1 VPPIAVSL
9 ALGVSDLNAARS
21 ARVDLGV
28 RALALSLKPA
38 IQIAPLIAYT
48 TGGEAMLKI
57 ERLKK
62 TYSGQIPALRGIDLE
77 VPSGMF
83 GLLGPN
89 GAGKT
94 TLMKVLATL
103 LEPDSGAVELRG
115 VDFIT
120 DKDRARR
127 ILGYLPQEFGLYPT
141 LTAEQMLHY
150 FAKLKGVADRKE
162 RTALIDALLE
172 RVNLLSARKQRVGGF
187 SGGMRQRLGIAQALI
202 GQPSLIIVDEPTA
215 GLDPEERL
223 RFHNL
228 LADTTSQNTVV
239 ILSTHIV
246 SDVSNLCSRMAV
258 IRQGEIL
265 SSCTP
270 QQAMGEL
277 ADSVWEATVPREKI
291 MALKSRV
298 QIISSQVFGGQ
309 TRLRVILK
317 GARPGEE
324 FTSATPTLEDY
335 YFNLVN
341 QSGSTN

>member
-1 VPPIAVSL
+1 
-9 ALGVSDLNAARS
+9 
-21 ARVDLGV
+21 
-28 RALALSLKPA
+28 
-38 IQIAPLIAYT
+38 
-48 TGGEAMLKI
+48 MLRI
-57 ERLKK
+57 EGLKK
-62 TYSGQIPALRGIDLE
+62 SYSGHIQALKGINLE

-103 LEPDSGAVELRG
+103 LEPDSGVVEMNGL
-115 VDFIT
+115 DLIN
-120 DKDRARR
+120 DKDKARR

-141 LTAEQMLHY
+141 LTAEQMLNY
-150 FAKLKGVADRKE
+150 FARLKGVADGKE
-162 RTALIDALLE
+162 HKALIDALLE
-172 RVNLLSARKQRVGGF
+172 KVNLSSARKQRVGGF

-202 GQPSLIIVDEPTA
+202 GQPQLIIVDEPTA
-215 GLDPEERL
+215 GLDPEERV

-228 LADTTSQNTVV
+228 LADTTSENALV

-258 IRQGEIL
+258 IREGEIL
-265 SSCTP
+265 ASGTP
-270 QQAMGEL
+270 QQAMNEL
-277 ADSVWEATVPREKI
+277 AGSVWEATVAREKVA
-291 MALKSRV
+291 ALKSRV
-298 QIISSQVFGGQ
+298 QIISSQVFDGQ

-335 YFNLVN
+335 YFNLVS
-341 QSGSTN
+341 QPRGTS